1 MKTIKI
7 FLASSNELADE
18 REKFGNLIR
27 RLDDIYRKRGIHV
40 QLLMWED
47 MDPCYNN
54 VRKQDEYNAWI
65 RKSHIFVC
73 LFYKLAGKYTLE
85 ELDVAKAENTLR
97 KEPRLMIYCRNL
109 QDGEIESEELVEF
122 KQALDKELGHFWGQF
137 STTDK
142 LHLDFVFYFM
152 RTEVGFSEALKVEN
166 GQVVIDGVTVANMDN
181 LPFAS
186 ENEEYKGMKQ
196 RLEALSIE
204 VDQLWD
210 AMQQAP
216 GVEMLR
222 NLHQQ
227 KLDEYN
233 ELKKKFSG
241 YQQILFDTAKRIS
254 EMQLENVN
262 NNLRRAIVEFEN
274 GHVEAANAI
283 LDIVERDADRHME
296 QLDCDKALV
305 HQDIEALLLKT
316 KTLMADLTIT
326 IEQRIDSVLAIYQ
339 KVDFWA
345 EQSTLNKKKYAKL
358 LADYGKFL
366 FDYAKYHQALSI
378 LQRAS
383 RMNEE
388 LYSIEHPDTATSYY
402 NIGLVYNSLGEY
414 DQALEYHLRAMTI
427 REKIF
432 GHNHPDTAL
441 SYNDIGLVHYNQA
454 NPDKALDYITKALT
468 IREKVFGVEH
478 RDTAESY
485 TSIGA
490 VYLLL
495 GDYDKTLEYNQKA
508 LAICEKELGIEHRDT
523 AASYHCI
530 GLAYDG
536 KGDYDKSL
544 EYHQKALFILEKVL
558 GTEHRDT
565 AASYNSIGL
574 VFQNRGELN
583 KALEYDL
590 KALSVFEKVLGTEH
604 PDTASSYSC
613 LANVYKLLG
622 NYDKAI
628 EYNQIAMS
636 IREKVFGE
644 KNIYTAASYNEIGEA
659 YLKQRDY
666 DTAINCFQKALAI
679 SEEVYGAEPPVVG
692 IYNNIGSA
700 FFHKNNYDMALEY
713 FLKALAIKEKL
724 LGTEHPKTLESYKII
739 SAVYEYKGD
748 DSKMV
753 EYLMKEFNAK
763 IKKIIADR
771 DNE

>member
-73 LFYKLAGKYTLE
+73 LFYKLAGKFTLE
-85 ELDVAKAENTLR
+85 ELEVAKAENTLR

-109 QDGEIESEELVEF
+109 QDGEIESDELVEF
-122 KQALDKELGHFWGQF
+122 KQTLDKELGHFWGQF

-152 RTEVGFSEALKVEN
+152 HTEDGFSEALKVEN
-166 GQVVIDGVTVANMDN
+166 GHVIIDGVTVANMDN

-204 VDQLWD
+204 VDQLWG

-233 ELKKKFSG
+233 ELKEKFSG

-254 EMQLENVN
+254 EMQLEKVS

-316 KTLMADLTIT
+316 KTLMAELTIT
-326 IEQRIDSVLAIYQ
+326 IEQRINNVQTTYQ
-339 KVDFWA
+339 KADLWA
-345 EQSTLNKKKYAKL
+345 EKSALSKEKYAKL
-358 LADYGKFL
+358 LSDYGKFL
-366 FDYAKYHQALSI
+366 FDYAKYNQALSI
-378 LQRAS
+378 WQRAS

-388 LYSIEHPDTATSYY
+388 LYGIDHPDTATSYH

-414 DQALEYHLRAMTI
+414 DQALECHLKAMTI
-427 REKIF
+427 REKIM
-432 GHNHPDTAL
+432 GQNHPDTAL
-441 SYNDIGLVHYNQA
+441 SYNDIGLVYYNQL
-454 NPDKALDYITKALT
+454 NPDKALDYITKAMT
-468 IREKVFGVEH
+468 IREKLFGVGH

-485 TSIGA
+485 NCMGA
-490 VYLLL
+490 TYYLL

-508 LAICEKELGIEHRDT
+508 LAILGKELGIEQRDT

-536 KGDYDKSL
+536 KGDYDKAL

-565 AASYNSIGL
+565 AASYISIGS
-574 VFQNRGELN
+574 VFQNRGDFE
-583 KALEYDL
+583 KALEYNL
-590 KALSVFEKVLGTEH
+590 KALCIFEKVLGTEH
-604 PDTASSYSC
+604 PETVAAYC
-613 LANVYKLLG
+613 CVANVYNLLG
-622 NYDKAI
+622 NYDKAS
-628 EYNQIAMS
+628 EYNQIA
-636 IREKVFGE
+636 IKVLGE
-644 KNIYTAASYNEIGEA
+644 
-659 YLKQRDY
+659 
-666 DTAINCFQKALAI
+666 
-679 SEEVYGAEPPVVG
+679 
-692 IYNNIGSA
+692 
-700 FFHKNNYDMALEY
+700 
-713 FLKALAIKEKL
+713 
-724 LGTEHPKTLESYKII
+724 
-739 SAVYEYKGD
+739 D

-753 EYLMKEFNAK
+753 EYLMKGFDAK